1 MKPVSYGFDGGR
13 NVNLRRAI
21 AASVT
26 AATLFAL
33 VPQAAAHHMVVR
45 DGDDTPG
52 RLDVRRVEVVGSSPR
67 SWVIKTYQTW
77 GARGIYDKG
86 YLLIY
91 LDTFGGDRFDY
102 YVLIQSLK
110 KKLKG
115 SVWRDLRTA
124 NDFVVG
130 PTTINRAN
138 RRTVRTT
145 VPFRKLRMGKTR
157 VDYRWH
163 VRTLYSK
170 RSCWK
175 AVCIDR
181 APHGGPVV
189 EPLIP

>member
-1 MKPVSYGFDGGR
+1 M
-13 NVNLRRAI
+13 RRAI
-21 AASVT
+21 AASLT
-26 AATLFAL
+26 AATLFSFA
-33 VPQAAAHHMVVR
+33 PQAAAHHMIVR
-45 DGDDTPG
+45 DQEDTPG

-67 SWVIKTYQTW
+67 SWIIKTYRTW

-91 LDTFGGDRFDY
+91 LDTFGGNRFDY

-110 KKLKG
+110 RKLKG
-115 SVWRDLRTA
+115 SVWRDLKNA

-130 PTTINRAN
+130 PTKINRSN

-145 VPFRKLRMGKTR
+145 VPFRKLRVPDTQA
-157 VDYRWH
+157 DYRWH
-163 VRTLYSK
+163 VRTIYLK

-175 AVCIDR
+175 AVCMDR
-181 APHGGPVV
+181 APQGGSVV